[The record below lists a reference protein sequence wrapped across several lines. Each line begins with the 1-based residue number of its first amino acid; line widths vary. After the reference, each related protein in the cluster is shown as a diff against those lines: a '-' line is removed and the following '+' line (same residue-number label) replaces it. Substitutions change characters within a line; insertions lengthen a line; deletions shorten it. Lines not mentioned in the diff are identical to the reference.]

1 MDYNELKLAI
11 YEYTDTILLEK
22 NREIYGGKVTV
33 NNNMK
38 RKVTNNIS
46 HLIADRTFHK
56 CKINDPLLLNEVKDL
71 VKILRTTEDFTLY
84 RKAFVRFTKIC
95 GVGSNEVLKHIE
107 IKGNEVSFSIIK
119 ETGNKYKTVKS
130 RNLTHQSPNGEI
142 KELKPSVRTRGGT
155 TFYPNPRIYLFN
167 KFDGRNRVGK
177 KFNDKKDG
185 YVYKSIDNDGK
196 VLVKRDNELK
206 RNAVYLQTSNNLP
219 VRKMTSEEL
228 KKRR

>member
-1 MDYNELKLAI
+1 MKPTIILDENKNIIINCESINECQ
-11 YEYTDTILLEK
+11 EYLCKSTQLNFSASKI
-22 NREIYGGKVTV
+22 GKA
-33 NNNMK
+33 
-38 RKVTNNIS
+38 R
-46 HLIADRTFHK
+46 
-56 CKINDPLLLNEVKDL
+56 
-71 VKILRTTEDFTLY
+71 
-84 RKAFVRFTKIC
+84 
-95 GVGSNEVLKHIE
+95 
-107 IKGNEVSFSIIK
+107 
-119 ETGNKYKTVKS
+119 ETGNKYKIVKS
-130 RNLTHQSPNGEI
+130 GNLTHQSPNGEI